1 MSTLRGIEGP
11 SSTAAALRRLQQ
23 LIGVTR
29 VADVTSLDRA
39 GVRVCCAIRPAG
51 HILQVSN
58 GKGVHAEPSALSE
71 AAELWAAEQ
80 PEPERWTFRDG
91 IAWVRAER
99 LDAAGEL
106 WVPAQSVWCL
116 PAGSPSMGPQRER
129 WTSNG
134 LAAHSKLERALLHGL
149 LEVIERHAL
158 PDGWTGRE
166 PGVAAPFDVPGFT
179 VRAYDLTP
187 PRCPVPVAGALVES
201 EGVLTAG
208 YAARLD
214 ADDAVRAAC
223 EEAFQS
229 RLTDVQG
236 AREDVAHRAQ
246 EIPPWLSRRPAQH
259 RMKDSR
265 CTNLRSLA
273 KALKRP
279 VAYVE
284 LVPGLLPLRVV
295 KVVVP
300 GFEVS
305 ELLT

>member
-1 MSTLRGIEGP
+1 
-11 SSTAAALRRLQQ
+11 
-23 LIGVTR
+23 
-29 VADVTSLDRA
+29 
-39 GVRVCCAIRPAG
+39 VRVCCAIRPTG

-58 GKGVHAEPSALSE
+58 GKGRHAERAALSE

-80 PEPERWTFRDG
+80 PEPGRWLFRDG
-91 IAWVRAER
+91 LAWVRAQR

-106 WVPAQSVWCL
+106 QVPAQSVWCL
-116 PAGSPSMGPQRER
+116 PAGSPSMGPQHTQ

-134 LAAHSKLERALLHGL
+134 LAAHPRLESALLHGL

-158 PDGWTGRE
+158 PDGWTGDF
-166 PGVAAPFDVPGFT
+166 PCVPAPFEVPGFLL
-179 VRAYDLTP
+179 RAYDLTP
-187 PRCPVPVAGALVES
+187 PGCPVPVAGALVHDL
-201 EGVLTAG
+201 EGGPIGLTAG

-214 ADDAVRAAC
+214 PDDAVRAAC

-236 AREDVAHRAQ
+236 AREDVAVARHT
-246 EIPPWLSRRPAQH
+246 PVPDWLYRGPKAS
-259 RMKDSR
+259 RMKRSR
-265 CTNLRSLA
+265 CRDVRSLA
-273 KALKRP
+273 RALKRP

-284 LVPGLLPLRVV
+284 LAPGRLPLRVV
-295 KVVVP
+295 KVLVP